1 MADDSKFSGNPER
14 SEGGPRGGRPS
25 GGRDLGGFRIRL
37 SDNEMQA
44 ARALQEAFQ
53 LRSTVAVLGFSVR
66 TLAQMLEEGQ
76 LDALVARLRE
86 QGGGRPGPRSERGG
100 GRGGERSD
108 RRGDRPGERGG
119 DSRQA
124 RPNPFARPSKPAPAA
139 VVETAAVAAETE
151 ADFAASD
158 EAPPVPFEASELEAS
173 VAPEAT
179 ADGVLATEASGAD
192 AG

>member
-1 MADDSKFSGNPER
+1 MADDNKFSGNPER

-76 LDALVARLRE
+76 LDALVAARRQFGSRLF
-86 QGGGRPGPRSERGG
+86 RS
-100 GRGGERSD
+100 RSKVQISVTC
-108 RRGDRPGERGG
+108 RIVTGSPLITT
-119 DSRQA
+119 
-124 RPNPFARPSKPAPAA
+124 PSL
-139 VVETAAVAAETE
+139 
-151 ADFAASD
+151 F
-158 EAPPVPFEASELEAS
+158 L
-173 VAPEAT
+173 
-179 ADGVLATEASGAD
+179 LIL
-192 AG
+192 